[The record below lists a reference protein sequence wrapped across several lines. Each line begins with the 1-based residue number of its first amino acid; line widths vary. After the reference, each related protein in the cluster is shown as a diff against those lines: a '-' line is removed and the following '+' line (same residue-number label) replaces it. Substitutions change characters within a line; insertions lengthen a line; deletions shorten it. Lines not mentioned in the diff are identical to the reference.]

1 MATVSERAVDRDV
14 VRAFL
19 MELVPREAAGVRID
33 DGRRATVVSRAAPLP
48 WADFDRAVRRGRELR
63 VSPIPVT
70 HDGATTTVT
79 VLWMHL
85 PDPTLMLDRA
95 AAQLQPVGPGML
107 VRTPRGADVYWRI
120 HPVGADVAV
129 AAMAQV
135 AQTLQGIAGDPM
147 EYCRVPVSRE
157 ELWMATPATVWAMP
171 ALIAA
176 ASSYAARETLAAA
189 IPAVATGDDAPA
201 PSRLDG
207 QPEAAN
213 DGQLGLQAPAPQPPS
228 DEGADAIPWPEA
240 DVLLE
245 TAAASENVDAAGLLW
260 MAAMRDLIRRLG
272 QEVVCRTL
280 GVDAIGLRSG
290 VACVLREGRWWRVR
304 GDPNVWRL
312 RLLPLHVSEAAGDG
326 RSSARKGVS

>member
-1 MATVSERAVDRDV
+1 
-14 VRAFL
+14 

-33 DGRRATVVSRAAPLP
+33 DGRRATVVSRASALP

-70 HDGATTTVT
+70 HDCVTTTVT

-85 PDPTLMLDRA
+85 PDGTLTLDCA
-95 AAQLQPVGPGML
+95 VTQLQPVGPGML

-120 HPVGADVAV
+120 HPVGADVAL
-129 AAMAQV
+129 AATAQV
-135 AQTLQGIAGDPM
+135 AQALQGIAGDPT
-147 EYCRVPVSRE
+147 EYCRVPVTRE
-157 ELWMATPATVWAMP
+157 ELWMATPATVWAVS
-171 ALIAA
+171 ALVAA

-189 IPAVATGDDAPA
+189 MPAIAPGDYAPA
-201 PSRLDG
+201 PSRSDG

-213 DGQLGLQAPAPQPPS
+213 DGRLGLQAPPQPPS
-228 DEGADAIPWPEA
+228 EEEAGAIPWPEA
-240 DVLLE
+240 NALLE
-245 TAAASENVDAAGLLW
+245 TTAASENVDAAGLLW
-260 MAAMRDLIRRLG
+260 MAAMRDLIRQLG

-290 VACVLREGRWWRVR
+290 AACVLREGRWWRVR

-312 RLLPLHVSEAAGDG
+312 RLLPLHVREAAGDG